1 MIVAQVVNTLTNKFI
16 PITAPALLQ
25 GAAVTRTGA
34 LVTSTAGAAT
44 MLGIAQCDMPA
55 YIAGPQ
61 VNGIQYNQSRML
73 PIAVEGRLAIRV
85 QTGQFAGITVG
96 ASFGLVNGEAVV
108 VGVSSTVAAVT
119 LNGAS
124 MVVDEKVIG
133 ADGVGYILVFVY

>member
-1 MIVAQVVNTLTNKFI
+1 MIIAQVVNTLTSKFI
-16 PITAPALLQ
+16 PTTSPALLQ
-25 GAAVTRTGA
+25 GTAVTRTGA

-55 YIAGPQ
+55 FITGPQ
-61 VNGIQYNQSRML
+61 TNGIQYNQSRML
-73 PIAVEGRLAIRV
+73 PIALEGRLALRV
-85 QTGQFAGITVG
+85 QAGQWAGITAG

-119 LNGAS
+119 LSGAN

>member
-1 MIVAQVVNTLTNKFI
+1 MIVAQVVKTLTSKFI
-16 PITAPALLQ
+16 PTTSLAIPQ

-55 YIAGPQ
+55 FIAGPQ
-61 VNGIQYNQSRML
+61 INGLQYNQSRML
-73 PIAVEGRLAIRV
+73 PIATEGRLAIRV
-85 QTGQFAGITVG
+85 QAGQFAGITVG
-96 ASFGLVNGEAVV
+96 GPFGLVNGEAVI
-108 VGVSSTVAAVT
+108 VGTSSTVAAVT
-119 LNGAS
+119 LNGAN

>member
-1 MIVAQVVNTLTNKFI
+1 MIIAQVVNTVTSKFI
-16 PITAPALLQ
+16 PTTSPALLQ

-44 MLGIAQCDMPA
+44 TLGIAQCDMPA
-55 YIAGPQ
+55 FITGPQ
-61 VNGIQYNQSRML
+61 TNGIQYNQSRML
-73 PIAVEGRLAIRV
+73 PIATEGRLAIRV
-85 QTGQFAGITVG
+85 QAGQFSGITAG
-96 ASFGLVNGEAVV
+96 ASFGIVNGEAVV

-119 LNGAS
+119 LSGAN

>member
-1 MIVAQVVNTLTNKFI
+1 MIIAQVVNTLTSKFI
-16 PITAPALLQ
+16 PTTSPALLQ
-25 GAAVTRTGA
+25 GTAVTRTGA

-55 YIAGPQ
+55 FITGPQ
-61 VNGIQYNQSRML
+61 TNGIQYNQSRML
-73 PIAVEGRLAIRV
+73 PIALEGRLALRV
-85 QTGQFAGITVG
+85 QAGQWAGITAG
-96 ASFGLVNGEAVV
+96 AFFGLVNGEAVV

-119 LNGAS
+119 LSGAS